1 MDTLW
6 RDMKFSLRMLVKN
19 PGFTL
24 VAVIALAL
32 GIGANTA
39 IFSVVN
45 TVLLRPLPFHDPD
58 ALIMIREMKLP
69 EFPEFSV
76 APGNYLDWKKQNTVF
91 EQIIAFRGATYN
103 LVGIG
108 EPERLRGALVSAGT
122 FNLLGVHPLVGRGFA
137 PEEDQP
143 GRDTEVLLS
152 EGLWQRR
159 FGSSPNIVGQQL
171 NLSGRSYTVIGI
183 MPASFQF
190 PGPNAE
196 VWAPLAFNAEQSQEH
211 GGHYVGAIG
220 RLKPNV
226 SLKAA
231 STEMKSIAQRME
243 KTYPESNTGWSVKL
257 TPLLDYAVTQIRP
270 VLLVL
275 MAAVALVLL
284 IACANVANLLLARA
298 TAREKEIAIR
308 GALGASRARVIRQ
321 LLTESAILAVIG
333 AVVGVFLAWI
343 GLKTL
348 LALAPEG
355 LPRMQHVHID
365 ARALLFTVGITL
377 STGLIFGMFPAIQII
392 RTSLSETLKEGG
404 RSSGAAAHTHR
415 VRNLLVVA
423 EVAIAMVLLVGAG
436 LLIKSF
442 VRLMGVD
449 PGFDPRHAIA
459 VGLTL
464 PQAKYPKPEQQAAFC
479 SQLLQKVSTLP
490 GVVAVGVSHVLPM
503 QDDFILTFDIKGR
516 PPAKPGEE
524 PSANYYAVTTNYF
537 KAMGI
542 PLLRGRTFTDRDVK
556 DAPRVALI
564 SDSFARRYFPNED
577 PVGRWISMTNG
588 RESYSEIVGIVG
600 DVKQYGLAAPTPAQ
614 MYEPFP
620 QDSFR
625 FMNIILRTANDPV
638 AMSGAM
644 RSQVRA
650 VDPEQPVSSI
660 ITLDRVV
667 ADTVARAR
675 FSVILLA
682 VFSAIALVLS
692 AVGIYGVMAYAVTQR
707 THEMGIRLALGAEPT
722 DVMKLVVLHGMAINS
737 IGLGIGLAA
746 ALALTRLLSS
756 LLFGVKAYDPLTFI
770 GIALLVT
777 LVSLLACYVP
787 ARRAMRVDPIVAL
800 HYE

>member
-32 GIGANTA
+32 AIGANTA

-45 TVLLRPLPFHDPD
+45 TVLLRPLPFHDPG

-211 GGHYVGAIG
+211 GGHYVSAIG

-404 RSSGAAAHTHR
+404 RSSGAGAHTHR

-459 VGLTL
+459 VGLTV

-490 GVVAVGVSHVLPM
+490 GVVAVGASHVLPM
-503 QDDFILTFDIKGR
+503 QDDFILTFNIKGR
-516 PPAKPGEE
+516 PPAKPGEN
-524 PSANYYAVTTNYF
+524 PSANYYAVTTDYF

-620 QDSFR
+620 QDPFR

-638 AMSGAM
+638 AMSGVV

-650 VDPEQPVSSI
+650 VDPDQPVSSI

-667 ADTVARAR
+667 ADSVARAR

-692 AVGIYGVMAYAVTQR
+692 AVGIYGVMAYAVSQR
-707 THEMGIRLALGAEPT
+707 THEMGIRLALGAEPS

-737 IGLGIGLAA
+737 VGLLVGVAA

-756 LLFGVKAYDPLTFI
+756 LLFGVKAYDPLTFV

-800 HYE
+800 RWE